1 MLTLVYEARVGHAR
15 RDLRR
20 HLDFKLLPSA
30 TDLQRGFSDGRA
42 SMRRRIRMTGLH
54 GCLKRREWE
63 YLLAQHILVAA
74 RRKAFDEVVPEV
86 ATVCSR
92 ARVPKFKEGI

>member
-1 MLTLVYEARVGHAR
+1 MLTFVYEARVGHAR

-20 HLDFKLLPSA
+20 NLNFELLPRA

-54 GCLKRREWE
+54 GCLERREWE

-74 RRKAFDEVVPEV
+74 RRKSFDEVVPEV

-92 ARVPKFKEGI
+92 ACVPEFKEGI